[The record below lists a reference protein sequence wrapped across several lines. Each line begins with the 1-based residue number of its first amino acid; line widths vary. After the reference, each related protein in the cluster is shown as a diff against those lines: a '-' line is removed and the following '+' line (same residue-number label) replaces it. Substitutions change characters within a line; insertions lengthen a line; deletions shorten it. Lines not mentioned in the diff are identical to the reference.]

1 MDAEQWF
8 FFPVQPTGMAS
19 AACRT
24 SYRTAPWSRIVRGV
38 HFIADGGGTMDEQ
51 SAAPEVAA
59 AVRAV
64 YEAGERHDFAA
75 LRAFHAEDSAFSRWS
90 GQPGGELLDFA
101 AAQDEEEALFGA
113 LAPDTRVTPEQIRV
127 DCFGEVAVSTFT
139 VLWRGPDRDVLRRRR
154 GTLIWHRRAEGWR
167 IVHEHISS

>member
-1 MDAEQWF
+1 
-8 FFPVQPTGMAS
+8 
-19 AACRT
+19 
-24 SYRTAPWSRIVRGV
+24 
-38 HFIADGGGTMDEQ
+38 MDEQ
-51 SAAPEVAA
+51 SAAPEVVA

-64 YEAGERHDFAA
+64 YDAGERHDFAA
-75 LRAFHAEDSAFSRWS
+75 LRAFHAEDGAFSRWS
-90 GQPGGELLDFA
+90 GQPGGELLGFA

-139 VLWRGPDRDVLRRRR
+139 VFWRGADRDVLRRRR
-154 GTLIWHRRAEGWR
+154 GTLVWHRRAEGWR